1 MILTRDG
8 VPGEHWFNLTP
19 DVWWQWTVAPGC
31 CELCLR
37 LDAQMVRHLK
47 PPLHP
52 RCRCTVERVEPLH
65 WAPRPFVAFRDKVV
79 QAVRRKWGADLF
91 SPSVLRVVHGKLATL
106 EEVIAGEWILDLAEV
121 VGKKKLG
128 AEQLVAVG
136 VNPSVARRAVN
147 LAKIRAAA
155 ASKAKS
161 PRPAVKVEVP

>member
-19 DVWWQWTVAPGC
+19 EIWWQWTVAPGC

-37 LDAQMVRHLK
+37 LDAQMVRKLK

-52 RCRCTVERVEPLH
+52 RCRCEVVPVEPLH

-79 QAVRRKWGADLF
+79 QAVCRKWGAGLF
-91 SPSVLRVVHGKLATL
+91 SRSVLRVVQGKLATL
-106 EEVIAGEWILDLAEV
+106 EEVIEGERILDLAEV

-128 AEQLVAVG
+128 AEQLVAAG
-136 VNPSVARRAVN
+136 VNPSVARRAVH

-155 ASKAKS
+155 ASKSKTV
-161 PRPAVKVEVP
+161 RPAVKVEVP